1 MSEQRYQPLYHLRAL
16 PDGSL
21 YDLLAAD
28 PVKHAKNVQD
38 LLAERG
44 IDAAT
49 IEREVD
55 RRKNDKQ
62 ARSCAKSRHKRTL
75 FLLFS
80 LIVLWFNIQAGIQ
93 LYQTDSPYRTFLII
107 FVIMTVAFGFY
118 LGLKFNMHL
127 YLGDIRRVYCGFP
140 VPVGFVDTATAE
152 EVLPPKP
159 RFFASLLANGLTSV
173 NLTLFIPMLAVYFLT

>member
-1 MSEQRYQPLYHLRAL
+1 MTAQNYQPLYHLRAL

-21 YDLLAAD
+21 YDLLAAAPD
-28 PVKHAKNVQD
+28 KHAETVRD

-44 IDAAT
+44 IDPAI

-55 RRKNDKQ
+55 RRQSDKQ
-62 ARSCAKSRHKRTL
+62 ARSCAKSRLTRTL

-80 LIVLWFNIQAGIQ
+80 LIVLWFNIQAGVQ

-118 LGLKFNMHL
+118 LGLKFNMYL
-127 YLGDIRRVYCGFP
+127 YLGDIHRVYCGFP
-140 VPVGFVDTATAE
+140 VPVGFVDAATAE

-159 RFFASLLANGLTSV
+159 RFFLSLLVNGLASV
-173 NLTLFIPMLAVYFLT
+173 NLTLLIPMLTVFSLI